1 MIVHLASFLVFTLTA
16 ILAGPSLAAAKPAV
30 LVNPHA
36 HGHGNAR
43 TIKEGITKVDPGGKV
58 MVLPGTYDE
67 AIVIDK
73 GLTLEAV
80 GGASGPVI
88 IAAPPGTPT
97 AAVQVTTPE
106 PVTIRDVTVL
116 TGASGIRGDGTV
128 DVTIERV
135 QVVAVNPP
143 LGASFLVAVTNN
155 APTTGRARLTVSES
169 FLDGTVPPV
178 NSPTPPFPQVQGIR
192 VQGDVD
198 ARLEGNVIRRTG
210 GACIVVFMRNDF
222 KGETN
227 ADILG
232 NDLDECYP
240 LGRLGSLVVQGQL
253 VPPAPATAIGVVNI
267 IGNTIRNTFQSCL
280 PTTAIVHGF
289 GTGRVER
296 NRVLGVVQPCAIDLP
311 NMTRTRGAIWIGSL
325 VATAAP
331 ISSVVRFNDIEGNA
345 YAGLRVGRNITTPLD
360 ARCNWWGSANGP
372 SGIGPGTGDAV
383 VLESPAATPIFTP
396 WASAPIAETDE
407 TTCTGGN

>member
-1 MIVHLASFLVFTLTA
+1 MTAYLARVLVLTLTA
-16 ILAGPSLAAAKPAV
+16 ILAGPSLAAARPSV
-30 LVNPHA
+30 LVNPH
-36 HGHGNAR
+36 GPENGTAR
-43 TIKEGITKVDPGGKV
+43 TIQEGITMVDPGGKV

-67 AIVIDK
+67 ALVIDK

-88 IAAPPGTPT
+88 IAPPGTPT

-116 TGASGIRGDGTV
+116 TGASGIRGDGIV

-135 QVVAVNPP
+135 SVLANNPP
-143 LGASFLVAVTNN
+143 LGVSFLVAVSNN
-155 APTTGRARLTVSES
+155 TPTSGRARLTVSES
-169 FLDGTVPPV
+169 FLDGTVPPA
-178 NSPTPPFPQVQGIR
+178 NSPTPAFPQVLGIR

-222 KGETN
+222 AGETN
-227 ADILG
+227 ADILD

-240 LGRLGSLVVQGQL
+240 AGRLGSLIVQAAL
-253 VPPAPATAIGVVNI
+253 VPPAPATATGVVNI

-296 NRVLGVVQPCAIDLP
+296 NRVLGVVQPCAVDLP
-311 NMTRTRGAIWIGSL
+311 TRTRGAIWIGSL
-325 VATAAP
+325 LATAAP
-331 ISSVVRFNDIEGNA
+331 TSSVVRFNDIEGNA

-383 VLESPAATPIFTP
+383 VLESPAATPVFTP
-396 WASAPIAETDE
+396 WALAPIAETDE
-407 TTCTGGN
+407 TTCTGGS

>member
-1 MIVHLASFLVFTLTA
+1 MTVHLASFLILTLTA
-16 ILAGPSLAAAKPAV
+16 ILAGPLLAAAMPSV
-30 LVNPHA
+30 LVNPHV
-36 HGHGNAR
+36 HGNGTAK
-43 TIKEGITKVDPGGKV
+43 TIQEGITMVDPGGKV
-58 MVLPGTYDE
+58 MVLPGTYNE
-67 AIVIDK
+67 ALVIDK

-80 GGASGPVI
+80 GGAIGPVT
-88 IAAPPGTPT
+88 IASPGTAT
-97 AAVQVTTPE
+97 AVQVTTPE

-116 TGASGIRGDGTV
+116 TGASGIRGDGIV

-135 QVVAVNPP
+135 NVLSVNPP
-143 LGASFLVAVTNN
+143 LGASFLVAVSNN
-155 APTTGRARLTVSES
+155 APTTGRARLTVLES
-169 FLDGTVPPV
+169 FLDGTVPPA
-178 NSPTPPFPQVQGIR
+178 NSPTPAFPQVQGIR

-198 ARLEGNVIRRTG
+198 ARLERNVIRRTG

-222 KGETN
+222 AGETN
-227 ADILG
+227 ADILD

-253 VPPAPATAIGVVNI
+253 VPPAPATAIGVINI

-280 PTTAIVHGF
+280 PTTAIVQAF

-296 NRVLGVVQPCAIDLP
+296 NQVLGVVQPCAVDLP
-311 NMTRTRGAIWIGSL
+311 TRTRGAIWIGSL
-325 VATAAP
+325 LATAAP
-331 ISSVVRFNDIEGNA
+331 VSSVVRFNDIEGNA

-383 VLESPAATPIFTP
+383 VLESPAATPLFTP
-396 WASAPIAETDE
+396 WAAAPIAETDE
-407 TTCTGGN
+407 TTCTGGSAE